1 MKSIAVVLLAVLPAA
16 VLAGLV
22 EVRLHVPP
30 SGQLA
35 LEQLWWV
42 DLVAKVD
49 IDTIVWLEGYV
60 NEAREGQVFSAKSN
74 EFRLTLKK
82 GEKKTVRLKD
92 IRIRDPKYKRGYEAF
107 YLRSG
112 TIPEGNYTYH
122 VKLMPD
128 LGASEGSVEVILP
141 GPPRLVLP
149 LDGDTLGEHF
159 PSFVWTRPVPAPQG
173 QVSYRLRL
181 VELLEWQT
189 KEEAIAANTPWFEQK
204 GIGRTNLRYPAS
216 ARSFETSKTG
226 GRFAWQVEAYK
237 DRVLLGKSAVYEFW
251 PSVKSTCHVD
261 SAYVDDEPV
270 EFGTFT
276 DLDAAAVPVN
286 VKFWGSSDEGTVTHY
301 HWRVTEAEDPDVVVG
316 LGVGD
321 DFDIPDLGAPRS
333 YLVYVTVHCSG
344 GKTRTAAFG
353 LNIEAD

>member
-1 MKSIAVVLLAVLPAA
+1 MKPIAIILLAVLPAA
-16 VLAGLV
+16 VVAGLV
-22 EVRLHVPP
+22 GVRLHVPP
-30 SGQLA
+30 PGRLA
-35 LEQLWWV
+35 LEQLWGV
-42 DLVAKVD
+42 DLTAKVD

-60 NEAREGQVFSAKSN
+60 NEAREGRVFSAKSN
-74 EFRLTLKK
+74 EFRLTLKE

-92 IRIRDPKYKRGYEAF
+92 IKVRDQKYKRGYEAF
-107 YLRSG
+107 YIRSG
-112 TIPEGNYTYH
+112 TIPEGDYTYH

-128 LGASEGSVEVILP
+128 LGEGKRDVQVTLP

-149 LDGDTLGEHF
+149 LDGDTLAERF
-159 PSFVWTRPVPAPQG
+159 PSFIWTRPVPARQG

-181 VELLEWQT
+181 VELLEGQT
-189 KEEAIAANTPWFEQK
+189 KEEAIAANPPWFEQK
-204 GIGRTNLRYPAS
+204 GIGRTNLRYPVS
-216 ARSFETSKTG
+216 ARSLGTPKKG
-226 GRFAWQVEAYK
+226 GGFAWQVEAYQ
-237 DRVLLGKSAVYEFW
+237 DNVLLGKSSVHEFW
-251 PSVKSTCHVD
+251 PSVKPTCHVD
-261 SAYVDDEPV
+261 SAHVDGEPV

-286 VKFWGSSDEGTVTHY
+286 VRFWGSSDEGTVTHY
-301 HWRVTEAEDPDVVVG
+301 HWRVTEAEEPDVVVG

-321 DFDIPDLGAPRS
+321 EFDIPDLGVPRS